1 MSLTL
6 QRDLDRR
13 NVAFDHDFIF
23 KSRSFDFKAVITRYR
38 GTNCVPAVYGVIL
51 TAWQKS
57 IYRFGG
63 VPLEETIVATIL
75 VRWDGTVHGVSLD
88 RRSHGGLGRLCDF
101 RHLEQCMARV
111 LRGRPFADFCRLCP
125 TAGEA
130 QCLHLF
136 EVLSSASSFYAHLR
150 ARGLTKGSEE
160 ELLNIYPQRG
170 CIRSVDEHWV
180 LGEERRAV
188 MTLRHIVPPKTTVR
202 SMPRELHSRM
212 RIDYDGETVLDE
224 PIDTAGFPEVY
235 GQLNR
240 VLAKFS
246 RIEKAAFG
254 VKARMRFTNATAFTG
269 LMLLTLASESMLA
282 LRSIRVVLMLN
293 DLQQAGARDRCIAFC
308 ALQSTYKEAKNSR
321 RSI

>member
-23 KSRSFDFKAVITRYR
+23 KTRSFDFKSLITRYR
-38 GTNCVPAVYGVIL
+38 GTNCVPAEHGVIV

-63 VPLEETIVATIL
+63 IPLEETIVATIL

-88 RRSHGGLGRLCDF
+88 RNSHGGLGRLCDF
-101 RHLEQCMARV
+101 QHLERCMGRI
-111 LRGRPFADFCRLCP
+111 LRGRPFGEFCRVCP

-150 ARGLTKGSEE
+150 AQGRTSGSEE
-160 ELLNIYPQRG
+160 ELLRICPKRD
-170 CIRSVDEHWV
+170 CIETVDEHWV

-188 MTLRHIVPPKTTVR
+188 ATLRHIVPPKTAFR
-202 SMPRELHSRM
+202 CMPSELHSRM
-212 RIDYDGETVLDE
+212 RIDYDGQTVLDE
-224 PIDTAGFPEVY
+224 AIDTASFTEVY
-235 GQLNR
+235 CQLNR

-246 RIEKAAFG
+246 RIEKACFE
-254 VKARMRFTNATAFTG
+254 VKGRMRFTNATAFTG
-269 LMLLTLASESMLA
+269 LMLLALASESMLA
-282 LRSIRVVLMLN
+282 LRAIRIVLMLD
-293 DLQQAGARDRCIAFC
+293 DLQQIGARDRCIAFG
-308 ALQSTYKEAKNSR
+308 AIQNLYK
-321 RSI
+321 